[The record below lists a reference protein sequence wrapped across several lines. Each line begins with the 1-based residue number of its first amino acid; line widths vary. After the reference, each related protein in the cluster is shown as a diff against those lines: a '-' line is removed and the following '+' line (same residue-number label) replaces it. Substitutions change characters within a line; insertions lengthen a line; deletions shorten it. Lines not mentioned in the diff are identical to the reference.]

1 MTKPTTTI
9 EGADA
14 IAQIVALQAQ
24 RLVRIEATLRRI
36 ETLLEQSDPMQSR
49 TEDEPHATAN

>member
-1 MTKPTTTI
+1 MTKPTTAI
-9 EGADA
+9 EGADT

-36 ETLLEQSDPMQSR
+36 ETMLEQSDPMKPQ
-49 TEDEPHATAN
+49 EGA

>member
-9 EGADA
+9 EGVEAV
-14 IAQIVALQAQ
+14 AQIVALQAQ

-36 ETLLEQSDPMQSR
+36 ETTLEQSDPMKPQ
-49 TEDEPHATAN
+49 EGA

>member
-1 MTKPTTTI
+1 MTKPTTTV

-24 RLVRIEATLRRI
+24 RIVRIEATLRRI
-36 ETLLEQSDPMQSR
+36 ETMLEQSDPVKH
-49 TEDEPHATAN
+49 EKGA

>member
-1 MTKPTTTI
+1 MRPVTKPTATV

-36 ETLLEQSDPMQSR
+36 ETMLEQSDPMKPK
-49 TEDEPHATAN
+49 EGA